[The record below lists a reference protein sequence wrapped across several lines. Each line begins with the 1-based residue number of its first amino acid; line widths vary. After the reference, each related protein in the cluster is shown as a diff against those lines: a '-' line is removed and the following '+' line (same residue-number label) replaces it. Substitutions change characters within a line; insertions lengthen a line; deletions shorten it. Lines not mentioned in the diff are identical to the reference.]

1 VIAVCGFKDSGKT
14 TLLEGV
20 IPLLRNQGLA
30 VGVIKH
36 DAHGVQVDHQ
46 GKDSDRLFRV
56 GADVLLHGPNETLAR
71 RHASPMAGLE
81 EAVEMLLW
89 RHDVVLVEGHKETP
103 LPKIWLHGP
112 DHPPPPPGVSD
123 IVLQLAWGAERA
135 PKATAGIMERVHKA
149 WRERRINGAV
159 LVGGASRR
167 MGRPKQLVVHRGVTL
182 SERVV
187 EAMYGPVE
195 KIVLAGSGPVPSSL
209 ESLPRLPDSPGVVGP
224 LAGLLSVMRWAPD
237 ATWVVAAC
245 DMPRVNSEA
254 VAWLIGQRRPGVWA
268 VMPRIRGGRVEP
280 LLAVYEPQARP
291 LLEAQAA
298 CGRWGPRHLAANDRW
313 HRYRCRK
320 KHSRQ
325 RCSCFTAHPSEK
337 TADHADKRRLLYAL
351 KAQASRFLLPL
362 CCVDGTTR
370 PKNDKGQAEPT
381 RRRRVGR
388 WKVRQQRTLASGV
401 DVLSTGSRRSP
412 DRRRSHRHS

>member
-1 VIAVCGFKDSGKT
+1 MRIQASNRHHASRSTHLRAVDLNRLGTRAVENRSPSPPVIAVCGFKNSGKT

-20 IPLLRNQGLA
+20 IPLLCNQGLA

-36 DAHGVQVDHQ
+36 DAHGIQVDHQ

-71 RHASPMAGLE
+71 RHPSPGTGLE
-81 EAVEMLLW
+81 EAVDMLLW

-123 IVLQLAWGAERA
+123 IVLELAWGAERA
-135 PKATAGIMERVHKA
+135 PKATAWIMERVHTA

-254 VAWLIGQRRPGVWA
+254 VAWLIGQRRPGMWA

-298 CGRWGPRHLAANDRW
+298 CGRWGPRHLAANDRVVCPAPPAELIGAW
-313 HRYRCRK
+313 ENVNTPEEMA
-320 KHSRQ
+320 SVSVPGATDQ
-325 RCSCFTAHPSEK
+325 RMA
-337 TADHADKRRLLYAL
+337 
-351 KAQASRFLLPL
+351 
-362 CCVDGTTR
+362 
-370 PKNDKGQAEPT
+370 
-381 RRRRVGR
+381 
-388 WKVRQQRTLASGV
+388 
-401 DVLSTGSRRSP
+401 
-412 DRRRSHRHS
+412 

>member
-1 VIAVCGFKDSGKT
+1 MENRPPSPPVIAVCGFKDSGKT

-20 IPLLRNQGLA
+20 IPLLCNQGLA

-36 DAHGVQVDHQ
+36 DAHGVQVDHR
-46 GKDSDRLFRV
+46 GKDSDSLFRV
-56 GADVLLHGPNETLAR
+56 GADVLLRGPNETLTR
-71 RHASPMAGLE
+71 RHPSPVADLE
-81 EAVEMLLW
+81 EAVDMLLW

-103 LPKIWLHGP
+103 LPKIWLYGP
-112 DHPPPPPGVSD
+112 GHPPPPPGISD
-123 IVLQLAWGAERA
+123 IVLELAWETERT
-135 PKATAGIMERVHKA
+135 PKATSWIMERVHTA
-149 WRERRINGAV
+149 WDERRINGVV

-182 SERVV
+182 SERAV
-187 EAMYGPVE
+187 EAISGPVE
-195 KIVLAGSGPVPSSL
+195 KIVFAGSGPVPRSL

-268 VMPRIRGGRVEP
+268 VMPSLRHGRVEP

-298 CGRWGPRHLAANDRW
+298 CSRWGPRHLAANDRVICPTPPAELSAAW
-313 HRYRCRK
+313 ENVN
-320 KHSRQ
+320 
-325 RCSCFTAHPSEK
+325 TPEEM
-337 TADHADKRRLLYAL
+337 
-351 KAQASRFLLPL
+351 AS
-362 CCVDGTTR
+362 VS
-370 PKNDKGQAEPT
+370 
-381 RRRRVGR
+381 V
-388 WKVRQQRTLASGV
+388 
-401 DVLSTGSRRSP
+401 
-412 DRRRSHRHS
+412 

>member
-1 VIAVCGFKDSGKT
+1 MTIQALKPHCSPRSDHLRAVDLNWLGTRAVENRPSSPPVIAVCGFKNSGKT

-20 IPLLRNQGLA
+20 IPVLRIQGLA

-36 DAHGVQVDHQ
+36 DAHGIQVDHQ
-46 GKDSDRLFRV
+46 GKDSDRLFRA

-71 RHASPMAGLE
+71 RHPLSVAGLE
-81 EAVEMLLW
+81 EAVDMLLW

-112 DHPPPPPGVSD
+112 DHPPPPPGVANV
-123 IVLQLAWGAERA
+123 VLELAWEAERA
-135 PKATAGIMERVHKA
+135 PKAAVWIMERVHTA
-149 WRERRINGAV
+149 WRERRINGVV

-167 MGRPKQLVVHRGVTL
+167 MGRPKQLVVHRGITL
-182 SERVV
+182 SERAV
-187 EAMYGPVE
+187 EAICGPVNE
-195 KIVLAGSGPVPSSL
+195 VVLAGSGPVPGPL

-254 VAWLIGQRRPGVWA
+254 VDWLIGQRRPGVWA
-268 VMPRIRGGRVEP
+268 VMPKFRDGKVEP

-298 CGRWGPRHLAANDRW
+298 RGQWGPRHLAANDRVICPAPPAELIGAW
-313 HRYRCRK
+313 ENVN
-320 KHSRQ
+320 
-325 RCSCFTAHPSEK
+325 TPEEM
-337 TADHADKRRLLYAL
+337 
-351 KAQASRFLLPL
+351 ASVSVP
-362 CCVDGTTR
+362 
-370 PKNDKGQAEPT
+370 
-381 RRRRVGR
+381 
-388 WKVRQQRTLASGV
+388 
-401 DVLSTGSRRSP
+401 
-412 DRRRSHRHS
+412 